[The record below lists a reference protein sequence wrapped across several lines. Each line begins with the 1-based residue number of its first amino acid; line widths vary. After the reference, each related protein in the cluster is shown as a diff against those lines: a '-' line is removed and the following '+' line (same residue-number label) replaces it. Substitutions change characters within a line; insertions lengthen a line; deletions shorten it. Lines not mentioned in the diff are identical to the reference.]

1 MLQPSSSRAGSLAT
15 AACTEADV
23 AQVTMELEK
32 LESEYAGAEISP
44 ANLTWVQLAKTIAE
58 IRAMTLALKMTS
70 TPAIL

>member
-1 MLQPSSSRAGSLAT
+1 
-15 AACTEADV
+15 
-23 AQVTMELEK
+23 MELEK